1 MHNAPMLPS
10 YVMLDLETTGGNP
23 VADRIIEIAAVRVE
37 EGREVARWST
47 LVNPGRWVSPF
58 ITSLTGI
65 DNDMVHDA
73 PRFEA
78 VAPRL
83 LEFLDGAVLVAHNVR
98 FDHGFLK
105 NEFQRMEIDLRVRL
119 MCTVRLSRKLYPQ
132 HKGHGLDAIMRRH
145 GLHNTARH
153 RAMGDVDAVLDW
165 LALASGELGVEQVR
179 HAARELVSGVASVPP
194 HLETALQDIPDA
206 PGVYLMYG
214 ESRQPPLYIGKSVHL
229 RARVLSHFQSDHT
242 TARDM
247 QLAQQTRRVEF
258 RRTAGELG
266 ALLLESRLVKEMQPA
281 YNRKLRRVAPLFV
294 WQLADQA
301 QDRPQV
307 RLIEVGDLKAGLP
320 DGVYG
325 VFKSMKAANA
335 ALLALADSHQLCAR
349 LLGLEAGAGR
359 CFAHQLG
366 RCAGACCGDED
377 PRKHLLRVQ
386 LALAAHRVHDWPF
399 AGYVGIREYDPHTGC
414 TDIHLFDHW
423 CHRATVH
430 DEADLHAALEDGGAV
445 AFDLDTYRLLARRL
459 AGAGRPNSQLI
470 RLSPRSRLGAP
481 GPDVIVMPH
490 GR

>member
-1 MHNAPMLPS
+1 MLPS
-10 YVMLDLETTGGNP
+10 YVMLDLETTGGSP

-65 DNDMVHDA
+65 DHAMVHDA

-83 LEFLDGAVLVAHNVR
+83 LELLDGAVLVAHNVR

-132 HKGHGLDAIMRRH
+132 HEGHGLDAIVRRH
-145 GLHNTARH
+145 GLHNAARH

-165 LALASGELGVEQVR
+165 LALASAELGLERVR

-194 HLETALQDIPDA
+194 HLETAIQDIPDA

-214 ESRQPPLYIGKSVHL
+214 ETQQPLYIGKSVHL
-229 RARVLSHFQSDHT
+229 RARVLSHFQADHT
-242 TARDM
+242 TGRDM

-266 ALLLESRLVKEMQPA
+266 ALLLESRLVKELQPA
-281 YNRKLRRVAPLFV
+281 FNRKLRRVAPLFV

-301 QDRPQV
+301 LDRPQV
-307 RLIEVGDLKAGLP
+307 RLIEVGDLQAGLP

-325 VFKSMKAANA
+325 VFKSAKAANA
-335 ALLALADSHQLCAR
+335 ALLELAESHLLCTR

-359 CFAHQLG
+359 CFAQQLG
-366 RCAGACCGDED
+366 RCAGACCGNED
-377 PRKHLLRVQ
+377 PHKHLLRLQ
-386 LALAAHRVHDWPF
+386 LALAAHRVQDWPF
-399 AGYVGIREYDPHTGC
+399 ASCIGIREHDPDTGR

-423 CHRATVH
+423 CYRATAH

-445 AFDLDTYRLLARRL
+445 AFDLDTYQLLVKRL
-459 AGAGRPNSQLI
+459 AGKGRPNSQLI
-470 RLSPRSRLGAP
+470 RLSSRSRPGASGSDAIAP
-481 GPDVIVMPH
+481 S
-490 GR
+490 RRT